1 MPETKRQRTRA
12 RLIDA
17 AVDVIR
23 EHGFYRTTLDQ
34 VARRAGMTRGAIYGN
49 FKNRDALF
57 LAVVETR
64 WRPLIPATTGATLP
78 EHMRLMGEAVV
89 RAVPARRAQAVGA
102 LSFHLYAL
110 THPHVRSRV
119 AQLNAEWY
127 HRAAQRLQAAL
138 PPGELPLP
146 AEEFVRVLH
155 ALGDGLLLLRFLQP
169 ELMTDELMR
178 SAFMAFAAAPGAASS
193 L

>member
-1 MPETKRQRTRA
+1 MPQTKRQRTRA

-23 EHGFYRTTLDQ
+23 EQGFYRTTLEQ

-64 WRPLIPATTGATLP
+64 WRPIIPAATGSTLD
-78 EHMRLMGEAVV
+78 EHMRLVGEAVV

-119 AQLNAEWY
+119 AQLNAEW
-127 HRAAQRLQAAL
+127 
-138 PPGELPLP
+138 
-146 AEEFVRVLH
+146 
-155 ALGDGLLLLRFLQP
+155 
-169 ELMTDELMR
+169 
-178 SAFMAFAAAPGAASS
+178 
-193 L
+193 